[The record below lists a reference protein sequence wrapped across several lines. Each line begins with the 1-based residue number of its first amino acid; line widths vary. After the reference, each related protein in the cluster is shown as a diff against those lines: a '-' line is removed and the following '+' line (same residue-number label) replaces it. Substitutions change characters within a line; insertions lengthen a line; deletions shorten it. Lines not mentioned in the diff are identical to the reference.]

1 MSAPRPISEDDLQAY
16 VDEAL
21 PPTRRQEV
29 EAYLAAHPEEARR
42 IRGYVGDRAALRA
55 ALSAI
60 AEEPIPP
67 ELGLRAMIE
76 ARRARQAYWRPAIA
90 AATVLAIG
98 GLAGWTAR
106 GVVAPPLN
114 GVGALSREAADNYRV
129 YASDVHR
136 PVEIDSTQK
145 ADLVRWVSNR
155 LRSPVAVPDL
165 QAAGYRFIGGRL
177 VTTPHGP
184 AAMFIYDGADG
195 LRLAVMVRPMQLEKN
210 VAMTEREDADLGGVS
225 WATDGVGYS
234 LVAPRSP
241 QALHPLADE
250 VRRQIRGSF

>member
-1 MSAPRPISEDDLQAY
+1 MSAPRPISEDDLHAY

-21 PPTRRQEV
+21 SSTRRQEV
-29 EAYLAAHPEEARR
+29 EAYLAAHPDEAKR
-42 IRGYVGDRAALRA
+42 IGSYVADRAVLRDALA
-55 ALSAI
+55 GI

-67 ELGLRAMIE
+67 ELGLRALIE
-76 ARRARQAYWRPAIA
+76 ARRIRQAHWRPAIA
-90 AATVLAIG
+90 AAAVLVVG

-106 GVVAPPLN
+106 GVFAPPPN

-136 PVEIDSTQK
+136 PVEMDSAQK

-165 QAAGYRFIGGRL
+165 SGAGYHFIGGRL

-184 AAMFIYDGADG
+184 AAMFIYDDANG
-195 LRLAVMVRPMQLEKN
+195 LRLAVMVRPMEREKN
-210 VAMTEREDADLGGVS
+210 AAMVEREDEDLNGVS
-225 WATDGVGYS
+225 WATDGLGYS

-241 QALHPLADE
+241 NALYPLADE
-250 VRRQIRGSF
+250 VRRQVKGGF

>member
-1 MSAPRPISEDDLQAY
+1 MSAPRPISEDDLHAY

-21 PPTRRQEV
+21 SSTRRQEV
-29 EAYLAAHPEEARR
+29 EAYLAAHPEEAKR
-42 IRGYVGDRAALRA
+42 IGSYVADRAALRD
-55 ALSAI
+55 ALAGI

-67 ELGLRAMIE
+67 ELGLRALIE
-76 ARRARQAYWRPAIA
+76 ARRTRQAYWRPAIA
-90 AATVLAIG
+90 AAAVLVVG

-106 GVVAPPLN
+106 GVVSPPTS

-136 PVEIDSTQK
+136 PVEMGSTQK

-165 QAAGYRFIGGRL
+165 NAAGYRFIGGRL

-184 AAMFIYDGADG
+184 AAMFIYDDANGV
-195 LRLAVMVRPMQLEKN
+195 RLAVMVRPMEREKN
-210 VAMTEREDADLGGVS
+210 TAMIEREDEDLNGVS
-225 WATDGVGYS
+225 WATDGLGYS

-241 QALHPLADE
+241 HALYPLADE
-250 VRRQIRGSF
+250 VRRQVNGGF

>member
-21 PPTRRQEV
+21 SSTRREEV
-29 EAYLAAHPEEARR
+29 EAYLAAHPEEAKR
-42 IRGYVGDRAALRA
+42 IGGYVADRAALRA
-55 ALSAI
+55 ALGAM

-67 ELGLRAMIE
+67 ELGLRALIE

-90 AATVLAIG
+90 AAAVLVIG

-106 GVVAPPLN
+106 GVVAPPIN
-114 GVGALSREAADNYRV
+114 GVRALSREAADNYRV

-136 PVEIDSTQK
+136 PVEIGSAQQ

-165 QAAGYRFIGGRL
+165 KAAGYRFIGGRL

-184 AAMFIYDGADG
+184 AAMFIYEGVDGM
-195 LRLAVMVRPMQLEKN
+195 RLAVMVRPMEQEKN
-210 VAMTEREDADLGGVS
+210 AAMTEREDADLNGVS
-225 WATDGVGYS
+225 WATDGLGYS
-234 LVAPRSP
+234 LVGPRSSE
-241 QALHPLADE
+241 ALYPLADE
-250 VRRQIRGSF
+250 VRRQVKDRV